1 MARKVTR
8 MMTIVI
14 PLTSLNCDP
23 VQYKPYDPIYDLS
36 AIAVEIQI
44 PADLF
49 LRHDKKTGR
58 DIFKPEAV
66 PVISHQLSLVI
77 AANYRPVLATNR

>member
-1 MARKVTR
+1 MAKATKL
-8 MMTIVI
+8 MTIVI

-23 VQYKPYDPIYDLS
+23 VQYKPYDPVYDLS
-36 AIAVEIQI
+36 GIGIEIQI

-49 LRHDKKTGR
+49 IRHDKKAGR

-66 PVISHQLSLVI
+66 PIIAHQLSLVI
-77 AANYRPVLATNR
+77 AQNYKPVLATNR